1 MSDIFEHKYVNIV
14 SMTMIMPKPY
24 FQNIISVLY
33 VLLLKV
39 NDAKGTIY
47 LDTGYEDQK
56 WGTSSFP
63 QSLDSVLTNRFLF
76 GVHSHSYCLQP
87 SNINISKLS
96 A

>member
-14 SMTMIMPKPY
+14 SMKMMMPEPY

-47 LDTGYEDQK
+47 LDTEHEDQE
-56 WGTSSFP
+56 WGTSGFP
-63 QSLDSVLTNRFLF
+63 QSSDSALTL
-76 GVHSHSYCLQP
+76 
-87 SNINISKLS
+87 I
-96 A
+96 